1 MGTLGIIL
9 SLPAIFAVCLLWA
22 THGHSSDAVN
32 EDLGVVSKD
41 H

>member
-1 MGTLGIIL
+1 MDLFGVILTLA
-9 SLPAIFAVCLLWA
+9 AIFGVCLLWA
-22 THGHSSDAVN
+22 THGHPSDAVN